1 MLNEELAEVV
11 RTISR
16 ISEKVQS
23 VTDKQRACSKK
34 IQLKIHET
42 ETFLKTNLKKEK
54 NN

>member
-16 ISEKVQS
+16 ISEKVQL
-23 VTDKQRACSKK
+23 VTDKQRACSRK
-34 IQLKIHET
+34 IQLKLSET
-42 ETFLKTNLKKEK
+42 ETFLKIDLKKEK